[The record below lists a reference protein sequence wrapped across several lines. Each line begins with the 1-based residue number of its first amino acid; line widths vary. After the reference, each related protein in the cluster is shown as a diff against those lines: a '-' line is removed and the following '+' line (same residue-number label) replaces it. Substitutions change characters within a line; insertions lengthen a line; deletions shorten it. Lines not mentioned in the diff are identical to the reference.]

1 VKKAPAYWMQDI
13 LWTVLATSE
22 QTGGSLRLDW
32 VYLAGPGGHVVLRR
46 GVGKRQPQDGDLA
59 ELPGAPS
66 TIQRGGM
73 GTASGAGS
81 LRSVAGV
88 AKLIRSISKPAGT

>member
-46 GVGKRQPQDGDLA
+46 GVANGSPKMGIWPNSR
-59 ELPGAPS
+59 EHSS

-88 AKLIRSISKPAGT
+88 AKLIRSISKPAGA